1 MDFSETFGE
10 VSDRRRGS
18 RKPASPKRRVIAAY
32 PMAYSVRYPAGAWF
46 VYRMPAKAAPRGQMA
61 QVVTLGQGDTAAKA
75 WADAA
80 LRLRASHKTPNV
92 QVQPSP

>member
-1 MDFSETFGE
+1 MDFSEAFGE

-18 RKPASPKRRVIAAY
+18 RRPASPKRRVISAY
-32 PMAYSVRYPAGAWF
+32 PLAYSVRYGGGMWF
-46 VYRMPAKAAPRGQMA
+46 VYRQPAKAVPRGQMA

-80 LRLRASHKTPNV
+80 LRLRASR
-92 QVQPSP
+92 